1 MLYFKSHR
9 KEATVGRISVCES
22 AIDLYLKILSK
33 KSFHEIQNYIEHL
46 RGISVM
52 VYETWL

>member
-1 MLYFKSHR
+1 MLYFKNHR
-9 KEATVGRISVCES
+9 KEVTLCRISVFES
-22 AIDLYLKILSK
+22 VIDLYLKILSK
-33 KSFHEIQNYIEHL
+33 KSIHEIQNYIEHL

>member
-1 MLYFKSHR
+1 MLYFKNHR

-46 RGISVM
+46 RGISLM